1 MRDRDGPRV
10 IGEGPDHE
18 TIVRYLLGT
27 LPEDE
32 QARLEEE
39 YFRDDR
45 AFERVLAVEDELLHD
60 YAQGGLDADE
70 RRRLEE
76 RLLRTPEGQARLS
89 RARALLAEL
98 PADTA
103 RARSGPR
110 ARPVPTA
117 WLVAAAVLLAVVA
130 GWLAFGRDR
139 GRVDQAQDAFPLSTA
154 PGVGSTPS
162 PSSGAVVPSTGG
174 APTARVVALALA
186 PGLTRADAP
195 PQRVTIPSGASTL
208 RLELGLPEESPRP
221 SYRAVLSSAEGAEVW
236 SGAATRAGPTRLGVE
251 IPADRVPEGDYELV
265 LTGAG
270 KGGLEELASYT
281 FGVLRE

>member
-1 MRDRDGPRV
+1 MKDRDGTRV
-10 IGEGPDHE
+10 NGEGPDHE

-27 LPEDE
+27 LAEDE

-45 AFERVLAVEDELLHD
+45 AFEHVLAVEDELLHD

-98 PADTA
+98 PSAGAEARAGA
-103 RARSGPR
+103 RARRIPM
-110 ARPVPTA
+110 P
-117 WLVAAAVLLAVVA
+117 WLAAAAVLLAVWAGWWVA
-130 GWLAFGRDR
+130 GRGRA
-139 GRVDQAQDAFPLSTA
+139 RVDQAQGALPPSGA
-154 PGVGSTPS
+154 PGRLPTPG
-162 PSSGAVVPSTGG
+162 PSSGAAAPSIGVPAARIVV
-174 APTARVVALALA
+174 LALA
-186 PGLTRADAP
+186 PGLARADALP
-195 PQRVTIPSGASTL
+195 RRVTIPPGVSAL
-208 RLELGLPEESPRP
+208 RLDLGLPEQSPRL
-221 SYRAVLSSAEGAEVW
+221 SYRAVLTSAEGAEVW
-236 SGAATRAGPTRLGVE
+236 AGAATRAGSARLAVE
-251 IPADRVPEGDYELV
+251 IPADRMPEGDYELV

-270 KGGLEELASYT
+270 KGGLEELASYA

>member
-1 MRDRDGPRV
+1 MKERDGTRV
-10 IGEGPDHE
+10 NREGPDHDM
-18 TIVRYLLGT
+18 IVRYLLGT
-27 LPEDE
+27 LAEEE

-45 AFERVLAVEDELLHD
+45 AFEHVLAVEDELLHD
-60 YAQGGLDADE
+60 YAQGGLTADE

-89 RARALLAEL
+89 RARVLLAEL
-98 PADTA
+98 PAGDADARPGA
-103 RARSGPR
+103 RARRIPM
-110 ARPVPTA
+110 V
-117 WLVAAAVLLAVVA
+117 WLAAAAVLLAVVA
-130 GWLAFGRDR
+130 GWLAVGRDR
-139 GRVDQAQDAFPLSTA
+139 TRVDQAQGVRPPSAA
-154 PGVGSTPS
+154 PGVRPTPS
-162 PSSGAVVPSTGG
+162 PSSGAVVPSTGVP
-174 APTARVVALALA
+174 AARVVVLALA

>member
-1 MRDRDGPRV
+1 MKDQEGTRV
-10 IGEGPDHE
+10 NGEGPDHE

-39 YFRDDR
+39 YFRHDR
-45 AFERVLAVEDELLHD
+45 AFEHVLAVEDELLHD

-76 RLLRTPEGQARLS
+76 RLLRTPEGQARLA
-89 RARALLAEL
+89 RARALLAEFK
-98 PADTA
+98 ADIA
-103 RARSGPR
+103 RQRSGPR
-110 ARPVPTA
+110 ARPVPMA

-139 GRVDQAQDAFPLSTA
+139 ARVDQAGALPPSTA
-154 PGVGSTPS
+154 PGVGRTPS

-174 APTARVVALALA
+174 ASAARVVVLALA
-186 PGLTRADAP
+186 PGLTRADVP

-208 RLELGLPEESPRP
+208 RLELGLPEESARAT
-221 SYRAVLSSAEGAEVW
+221 YRAMLSSAEGAEVW
-236 SGAATRAGPTRLGVE
+236 AGAATRAGAGRLAVE
-251 IPADRVPEGDYELV
+251 IPAERVAEGDYELV

-270 KGGLEELASYT
+270 KSGSAEVASYT